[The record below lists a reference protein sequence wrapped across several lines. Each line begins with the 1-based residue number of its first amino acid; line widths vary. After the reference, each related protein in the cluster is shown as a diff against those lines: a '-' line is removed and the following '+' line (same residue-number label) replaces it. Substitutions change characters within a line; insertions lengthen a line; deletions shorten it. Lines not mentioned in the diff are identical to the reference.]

1 MKSKKINKKV
11 SQIDMIIEFLEKDLN
26 VMKQVDQTQ
35 ISLFDIESILT
46 QSLNRVNRFKKK

>member
-35 ISLFDIESILT
+35 ISIFDIESILT

>member
-35 ISLFDIESILT
+35 ITLLDIESILK